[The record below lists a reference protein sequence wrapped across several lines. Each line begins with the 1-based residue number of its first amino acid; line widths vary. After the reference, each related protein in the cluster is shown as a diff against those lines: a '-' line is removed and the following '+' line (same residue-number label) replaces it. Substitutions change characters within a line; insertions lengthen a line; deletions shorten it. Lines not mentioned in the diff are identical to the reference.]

1 MPRIRHLLLI
11 SALLLAGCNTGSSH
25 PHTSGELPSCTVR
38 SVLDG
43 DSVTLVCDGERR
55 QVRLYCIDAPEKEQ
69 RPWGDESRSALRSL
83 LRRNDRVRVRIHDI
97 DSYGRQVAEILHN
110 GENINLRMVMDG
122 HAAVYRRYCKLP
134 AFHEAEAVA
143 RERGLG
149 IWQKKGLHQTPWRW
163 RHR

>member
-1 MPRIRHLLLI
+1 MLRLRFLFLT
-11 SALLLAGCNTGSSH
+11 SALLLAGCNPGSLA
-25 PHTSGELPSCTVR
+25 HTSGESSSCTVR

-69 RPWGDESRSALRSL
+69 RPWGDESRSALRSR
-83 LRRNDRVRVRIHDI
+83 LRRNDRVQLRIHDI

-110 GENINLRMVMDG
+110 GENINLLMVRDG
-122 HAAVYRRYCKLP
+122 YAAVYPRYCKLP
-134 AFHEAEAVA
+134 AFYEAEAIA

-149 IWQKKGLHQTPWRW
+149 IWQKAGLHQTPWRW